1 MTRLVQW
8 LLLPLC
14 LPGSPIGQVR
24 FSASTERTKIAMGE
38 QAAIVA
44 TLVTDRQIPDLAI
57 PQVSS
62 GGPFTVLKTHRQQ
75 SSSSSI
81 QIINGK
87 AVQKNEITTQ
97 FYYFIAPKQT
107 GSFTFP
113 ALSVTID
120 GTPYQTEPLLFT
132 VTNEPVTNPD
142 VRAFLT
148 LAKRSLYSGEQS
160 LLTYK
165 VAQRAQ
171 AQGSSDVRNGFNGA
185 LDKIEQA
192 FGKNFAL
199 TRLFTNQ
206 ITSGSER
213 IDGEMYNVYS
223 LRFLLFPLTA
233 GSYTIPAIPFEYQE
247 LRRSRR
253 RRSIDPFFDDFF
265 GGDFFGG
272 GVQAIPK
279 TVFTGALAVE
289 VKSLPPPPA
298 GFTGAVGSFS
308 LQASA
313 DPREVPAGESVTL
326 KAALKGNTRPGNI
339 GDITVPRRDDY
350 ELFTPEKMVVVDT
363 GATGLSTRKLYK
375 YLLVPKHEG
384 SLTIDPIV
392 FHYFDPK
399 TASYKTASSD
409 PIKLTVTKGRGVKKE
424 QTRYLTQEEIR
435 EVGRDIRYIKT
446 SVALKHQS
454 RHPYREPLFYLLYP
468 LPLVFLGLSLL
479 YRFQSTRRERNF
491 ALQLRNRALAS
502 ALRQIAKIKKQAS
515 TPAPNDLLG
524 RLTATIETYISQKFG
539 FPATGRTLDELKEEL
554 LRSTRD
560 EKTVA
565 ELTRFIEQIDGYRFG
580 GMTLD
585 HASQSSIVN
594 QAAAFLTGLE
604 KGAKKEKKR

>member
-1 MTRLVQW
+1 MNNSVRW
-8 LLLPLC
+8 LLLSLC
-14 LPGSPIGQVR
+14 IPGSLIGQVR

-38 QAAIVA
+38 QAAVVA
-44 TLVTDRQIPDLAI
+44 TLVTNRRIPDLAI
-57 PQVSS
+57 PQVAS
-62 GGPFTVLKTHRQQ
+62 GGAFTVLKTHSQQ

-87 AVQKNEITTQ
+87 AIQKNEITTQ
-97 FYYFIAPKQT
+97 FYYYIAPRQT

-120 GTPYQTEPLLFT
+120 GTPYQTEPLAFT
-132 VTNEPVTNPD
+132 VTNKPVSNPD

-160 LLTYK
+160 LLTFRI
-165 VAQRAQ
+165 AQRAQ

-185 LDKIEQA
+185 LEKIDQA
-192 FGKNFAL
+192 FGNDFAL

-213 IDGEMYNVYS
+213 IDGEIYNVYS

-233 GSYTIPAIPFEYQE
+233 GTYSIPAIPFEYQE

-253 RRSIDPFFDDFF
+253 RAVNPFFDDFF
-265 GGDFFGG
+265 SGDFFGG

-279 TVFTGALAVE
+279 TAFTVPLSIE
-289 VKSLPPPPA
+289 VKPLPPPPA
-298 GFTGAVGSFS
+298 GFNGAVGSFF

-313 DPREVPAGESVTL
+313 DPLEVPAGESVTL
-326 KAALKGNTRPGNI
+326 KVALKGNTRPGNI

-350 ELFTPEKMVVVDT
+350 ELFTPEKQVAVDT
-363 GATGLSTRKLYK
+363 GETGLSTRKLYK
-375 YLLVPKHEG
+375 YLLVPKNEG
-384 SLTIDPIV
+384 PLILNPIV

-399 TASYKTASSD
+399 TASYKSAASD
-409 PIKLTVTKGRGVKKE
+409 PITLTVTKGKGGKKE

-446 SVALKHQS
+446 TVALKHQS
-454 RHPYREPLFYLLYP
+454 RYPYREPVFYLLFP
-468 LPLVFLGLSLL
+468 LPFIFLILSLL
-479 YRFQSTRRERNF
+479 YRFQSTHREHNS

-502 ALRQIAKIKKQAS
+502 ALRQITTIKKQAS
-515 TPAPNDLLG
+515 TLTPNDFLG
-524 RLTATIETYISQKFG
+524 RLAATIEVYISQKFG
-539 FPATGRTLDELKEEL
+539 FPAIGRTLDELKDEL
-554 LRSTRD
+554 LRSTND

-565 ELTRFIEQIDGYRFG
+565 ELARFIEQIDGYRFG
-580 GMTLD
+580 GMALND
-585 HASQSSIVN
+585 ASRSSIIN
-594 QAAAFLTGLE
+594 QTSTFLTGLE
-604 KGAKKEKKR
+604 KGAKKEKQR